1 MLHSKALG
9 KMAAS
14 SESVGSIISTFAT
27 AEALAVTLLGAAIA
41 GAEKYDAGKGLS
53 PMIVRWVK
61 AMQAQEQVHYEY
73 LTKAGAKPLTLT
85 FTVPQNL
92 ANITTDS
99 KALLDFEV
107 SAETIFIGAYVAAA
121 GEFANLGQPAL
132 AQVACQ
138 LAGVE
143 SEHRV
148 LANYGRGVVPPNNLA
163 FEKAPFNTVGEAAA
177 QIKSLGLLGTSSPAA
192 TLHYADFAPLVDRT
206 GTTTAEPGFGEG
218 LTEEDAARGM
228 ADAAS
233 MSESV
238 RDITNIIA
246 TAEAMAVTLLGAA
259 IQGAAGYTNAD
270 GSKGIAAPFVTVLKA
285 AQSAEQAHYLYLTH
299 AGAKPLTLTFNIPDP
314 KIATDTVTL
323 FKTLEALETAF
334 IATYVAAAR
343 EFAAM
348 KNTALVR
355 VALQTGGVEAEH
367 RALARLALGEAV
379 PHNVAFEKAEFK
391 DVGEAAAAL
400 KKLGFIGGTGTPVNY
415 NDFAGSVDNV
425 EWPS

>member
-1 MLHSKALG
+1 MLHGESSRTL
-9 KMAAS
+9 AAS
-14 SESVGSIISTFAT
+14 SESADSIISIFAT

-41 GAEKYDAGKGLS
+41 GAQKYDAGKGLS

-92 ANITTDS
+92 ADITTDS

-233 MSESV
+233 MSGSV

-259 IQGAAGYTNAD
+259 IQDAAGYTNAD
-270 GSKGIAAPFVTVLKA
+270 GSKGLAAPFVTVLKA

-299 AGAKPLTLTFNIPDP
+299 SGAEPLTLTFNIPDP

-323 FKTLEALETAF
+323 FKTIETLETAF

>member
-1 MLHSKALG
+1 MLHGESSRTL
-9 KMAAS
+9 AAS
-14 SESVGSIISTFAT
+14 SESADSIISIFAT

-41 GAEKYDAGKGLS
+41 GAQKYDAGKGLS

-92 ANITTDS
+92 ADITTDS

-233 MSESV
+233 MSGSV

-259 IQGAAGYTNAD
+259 IQDAAGYTNAD
-270 GSKGIAAPFVTVLKA
+270 GSKGLAAPFVTVLKA

-299 AGAKPLTLTFNIPDP
+299 SGAEPLTLTFNIPDP
-314 KIATDTVTL
+314 KIAADTVTL
-323 FKTLEALETAF
+323 FKTIETLETAF

>member
-1 MLHSKALG
+1 MLHSESSRNL
-9 KMAAS
+9 AAS
-14 SESVGSIISTFAT
+14 SESVDSIISIFAT

-41 GAEKYDAGKGLS
+41 GAQKYDAGKGLS

-400 KKLGFIGGTGTPVNY
+400 KKLGFIGGTGTPLNY

>member
-1 MLHSKALG
+1 MLHGESSRTL
-9 KMAAS
+9 AAS
-14 SESVGSIISTFAT
+14 SESADSIISIFAS

-41 GAEKYDAGKGLS
+41 GAQKYDAGKGLS

-92 ANITTDS
+92 ADITTDS

-233 MSESV
+233 MSGSV

-259 IQGAAGYTNAD
+259 IQDAAGYTNAD
-270 GSKGIAAPFVTVLKA
+270 GSKGLAAPFVTVLKA

-299 AGAKPLTLTFNIPDP
+299 SGAEPLTLTFNIPDP

-323 FKTLEALETAF
+323 FKTIETLETAF

>member
-1 MLHSKALG
+1 MLHGESSRTL
-9 KMAAS
+9 AAS
-14 SESVGSIISTFAT
+14 SESVDSIISIFAT

-41 GAEKYDAGKGLS
+41 GAQKYDAGKGLS

-92 ANITTDS
+92 ADITTDS

-233 MSESV
+233 MSGSV
-238 RDITNIIA
+238 RDITNIIV

-259 IQGAAGYTNAD
+259 IQDAAGYTNAD
-270 GSKGIAAPFVTVLKA
+270 GSKGLAAPFVTVLKA

-299 AGAKPLTLTFNIPDP
+299 SGAKPLTLTFNIPDP

-323 FKTLEALETAF
+323 FKTIETLETAF